1 MIKLTEILKE
11 AIKYPK
17 EFEQFI
23 KVGKES
29 KNVNDFI
36 AKVRQIKNVHPATAS
51 WFYRKYNP
59 KEELSIE
66 KTSELFLKDI
76 KAGKYK

>member
-23 KVGKES
+23 TVGKES